1 MPEAFDPDFQTIAN
15 TKLYIV
21 AARPATNDATAWGAL
36 TFVQFNGITSV
47 PSVNGREYSNSTL
60 AVVDNAHDREKKGSY
75 KFPTMEW
82 GFQWNPSDPGQA
94 IAQAASKD
102 YTIPGFK
109 VVRQNG
115 DIEYISAQVASYM
128 DDGGTSND
136 ALTGKM
142 TLLKQSE
149 TVRVPFV
156 TP

>member
-1 MPEAFDPDFQTIAN
+1 MPAFDPDFQTIAN

-21 AARPATNDATAWGAL
+21 AARPATDDATAWAAL
-36 TFVQFNGITSV
+36 TFVQVNGVTSV
-47 PSVNGREYSNSTL
+47 PSISGREYQTATL
-60 AVVDNAHDREKKGSY
+60 ATVDSAHDREKKGSY

-82 GFQWNPSDPGQA
+82 GIVWDLLDPGQI
-94 IAQAASKD
+94 IALAASKN

-109 VVRQNG
+109 CVRQNG
-115 DIEYISAQVASYM
+115 DIEYFSAQVSSMM

-142 TLLKQSE
+142 TLLKQSD
-149 TVRVPFV
+149 TIHVPV

>member
-1 MPEAFDPDFQTIAN
+1 MPAFDPDFQTIAN

-21 AARPATNDATAWGAL
+21 AARPATDDVTAWAAL

-47 PSVNGREYSNSTL
+47 PSVSGREYQNATL
-60 AVVDNAHDREKKGSY
+60 ATVDSAHDREKKGSY

-82 GFQWNPSDPGQA
+82 GFVWDLLDAGQI
-94 IAQAASKD
+94 IALAASKN

-115 DIEYISAQVASYM
+115 DIEYFSAQVSSMM

-142 TLLKQSE
+142 TLLKQSDNIH
-149 TVRVPFV
+149 VPF

>member
-15 TKLYIV
+15 TKLYIA

-47 PSVNGREYSNSTL
+47 PSVGGQEFSTSTL
-60 AVVDNAHDREKKGSY
+60 ATVDSAHDREKKGSY

-82 GFQWNPSDPGQA
+82 GFQWNPNDAGQA
-94 IAQAASKD
+94 IAQAASAD

-115 DIEYISAQVASYM
+115 DIEYFSAQVSTFM

-142 TLLKQSE
+142 TLLKQSKN
-149 TVRVPFV
+149 VHVPF